1 MILRHSP
8 ACRAMGIALGAWLLA
23 LAGGALAQDG
33 LPPTDLRYMGLA
45 SEAQGCFEASDS
57 EFVNPL
63 NLENNVLG
71 FNGTPDNP
79 RPTIK
84 YVFEIPDG
92 SQVGEPITVSIQV
105 RFIQNEGWEPAEA
118 SAVVKHEDRGAPLA
132 DSSYVPTS
140 TRRDVWSVDFP
151 SKGPGVYTVSV
162 RVGAARYFHGQF
174 SRTLVARPNSAE
186 PATRDDWFAAYGLD
200 ETEALAFEATR
211 VSAPG
216 GTEETRDD
224 GFPQASLGNQV
235 TNAIRWNYNNYSP
248 RLNAVYFPITIGPE
262 DVNTEMK
269 LGVLLRYLVGEGRL
283 QVRDATDDAVIYLD
297 MPVYPSPEVKAV
309 WAPVRFDKPGVYSVL
324 FIDKGVGRAEASVYR
339 ICYLRRAATDA
350 TE

>member
-1 MILRHSP
+1 
-8 ACRAMGIALGAWLLA
+8 MGIALGAWLLA

-45 SEAQGCFEASDS
+45 SEARGCFEASDS

-84 YVFEIPDG
+84 YVFEIPNG

-105 RFIQNEGWEPAEA
+105 RLIQNEGWEPAEA
-118 SAVVKHEDRGAPLA
+118 SAAVKHEDRGAPLA
-132 DSSYVPTS
+132 ESSYVPRS
-140 TRRDVWSVDFP
+140 TARDVWSIDFP
-151 SKGPGVYTVSV
+151 SKGPGVYTVFV
-162 RVGAARYFHGQF
+162 RVGAARYFHGQV

-186 PATRDDWFAAYGLD
+186 PATRDDWFASYGLN

-224 GFPQASLGNQV
+224 GFPQASLGSQV
-235 TNAIRWNYNNYSP
+235 TNVIRWSYNNYSP

-283 QVRDATDDAVIYLD
+283 QVRDATDDSVIYLD

-324 FIDKGVGRAEASVYR
+324 FIDKGVGRAEASIYR
-339 ICYLRRAATDA
+339 ICYLTRVDA
-350 TE
+350 PE